1 MPAYFAFLTLMA
13 YNIFLKEQTDVAI
26 IEVGIGGQYDST
38 NLVRKPAV
46 CGVTS
51 LGMDHV
57 SILGNTI
64 EKIAWQK
71 AGIFKVSIASFFFMQ
86 NYFDKKIIFKV
97 FFVFFKL
104 VMRSYSDS
112 LFANELGHFENIH
125 YVLVLPRK
133 LYIFTQEKNRKF

>member
-1 MPAYFAFLTLMA
+1 MQEHNNDSMPAYFAFLTLMA

-71 AGIFKVSIASFFFMQ
+71 AGIFKVSLASFFSC
-86 NYFDKKIIFKV
+86 KIILIK
-97 FFVFFKL
+97 
-104 VMRSYSDS
+104 
-112 LFANELGHFENIH
+112 
-125 YVLVLPRK
+125 K
-133 LYIFTQEKNRKF
+133 LYLRLFFFYISSAIIW